1 MLVRTY
7 REVFLAHQPAH
18 QGRMTGPGVD
28 RKFIK
33 VHHPIT
39 DRELNAHFAGQL
51 TLAAPLIGPDD
62 LAYMAAIDLDAGGE
76 TALRRLLLEAQ
87 RCDLTAF
94 AITSSSP
101 QHDGGHVWFLFDEPT
116 HPERLRLLAENV
128 VTTLGLAAE
137 TYPTR
142 KTLRLPLGLHRR
154 AWRRGT
160 LLLSTGATFNLDVGG
175 DVLEATL
182 AAIVALPRNRTA
194 QLPQL
199 PAPTPRPAYTR
210 PTVPGTTD
218 SIIAAYN
225 QATDL
230 VALLESYGGRIAQR
244 GRFGRTLL
252 HCPCPN
258 HAHGDARPSVE
269 IQSARKPQYGQHV
282 AIGHAPGCQ
291 FATERGQ
298 VMDAFRV
305 FCTWEGLP
313 AQEAVERLRDEQ
325 EVR

>member
-1 MLVRTY
+1 MFVRTY
-7 REVFLAHQPAH
+7 REVFLAHQPTH

-33 VHHPIT
+33 VHYPIT
-39 DRELNAHFAGQL
+39 DRELEAHLAGTL

-76 TALRRLLLEAQ
+76 RALRWLLLEAQ
-87 RCDLTAF
+87 NCDLTAF
-94 AITSSSP
+94 AITSNSL
-101 QHDGGHVWFLFDEPT
+101 QHDGGHMWLLFDAPT
-116 HPERLRLLAENV
+116 HPERLRLLAENLV
-128 VTTLGLAAE
+128 SALRLAAE

-142 KTLRLPLGLHRR
+142 KTLRLPFGVHRR
-154 AWRRGT
+154 AGRRGT
-160 LLLSTGATFNLDVGG
+160 LLLPTGATLDLDTGG
-175 DVLEATL
+175 DVSADALATI
-182 AAIVALPRNRTA
+182 AALPRNATA
-194 QLPQL
+194 QLRQL
-199 PAPTPRPAYTR
+199 PLAAPRPCSTPPNVAL
-210 PTVPGTTD
+210 TTD

-225 QATDL
+225 RATDL

-244 GRFGRTLL
+244 RRFGRTLL

-269 IQSARKPQYGQHV
+269 IQPAKKARYGQHV

-305 FCTWEGLP
+305 FCTWEALTP
-313 AQEAVERLRDEQ
+313 AEAVERLRNQQ

>member
-1 MLVRTY
+1 MFARTY

-28 RKFIK
+28 RKFITI
-33 VHHPIT
+33 HHPIT
-39 DRELNAHFAGQL
+39 DRELDAHLAGTL

-76 TALRRLLLEAQ
+76 TALRHLLLEAQ
-87 RCDLTAF
+87 RCDFTAF
-94 AITSSSP
+94 AITSSSS
-101 QHDGGHVWFLFDEPT
+101 QHDGGHVWLLFDGPT
-116 HPERLRLLAENV
+116 HPERLRLLAENL
-128 VTTLGLAAE
+128 VTVLGLAAE

-142 KTLRLPLGLHRR
+142 KTLRLPLGMHRR
-154 AWRRGT
+154 ARRRGT
-160 LLLSTGATFNLDVGG
+160 LLFPTGATLDLDAGS
-175 DVLEATL
+175 DVLGAAL
-182 AAIVALPRNRTA
+182 AAIAALPRNRTA

-199 PAPTPRPAYTR
+199 PLAAPRPRYTH
-210 PTVPGTTD
+210 PNVAPTTD
-218 SIIAAYN
+218 SIIKAYN

-230 VALLESYGGRIAQR
+230 VALLESYGGRSAQR
-244 GRFGRTLL
+244 GRSKRTLL

-269 IQSARKPQYGQHV
+269 IQPAKKARYGQHV

-298 VMDAFRV
+298 VMDTFRV
-305 FCTWEGLP
+305 FCTWESLTP
-313 AQEAVERLRDEQ
+313 QEAVERLRDQ
-325 EVR
+325 EVH